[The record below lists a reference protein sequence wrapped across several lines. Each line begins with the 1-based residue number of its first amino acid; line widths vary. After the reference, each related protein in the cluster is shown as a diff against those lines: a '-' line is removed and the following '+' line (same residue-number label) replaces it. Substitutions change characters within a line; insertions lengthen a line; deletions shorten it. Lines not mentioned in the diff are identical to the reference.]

1 MEFFKIYEMVKKNI
15 SYWANSIQIN
25 TNFGVDRDDA
35 YQELLIAVFK
45 MWSKKEKLT
54 KFFVQKRL
62 YYANIKI
69 LRKYYISNQANLNPL
84 YIEVLQV
91 EEGSTCHY
99 ELFDDKHDD
108 NTVLNKIEINNI
120 LEKSVYKLGGEG
132 SRANIILKMIMY
144 GMSIRDIATELG
156 MKRSNVSKIKQEK
169 IKKTLQLIIDK
180 L

>member
-1 MEFFKIYEMVKKNI
+1 MEFFQIYEMVKKNI

-62 YYANIKI
+62 YYANIRI
-69 LRKYYISNQANLNPL
+69 LRKYYISNQANLNLL
-84 YIEVLQV
+84 YIEVLQT
-91 EEGSTCHY
+91 EEDNTCQY
-99 ELFDDKHDD
+99 ELLDDKYDD
-108 NTVLNKIEINNI
+108 NAVLNKIETNNI
-120 LEKSVYKLGGEG
+120 LDKLVYKLGGEG
-132 SRANIILKMIMY
+132 SRANKIAKLIMQS
-144 GMSIRDIATELG
+144 MSVRDIAGELG

-169 IKKTLQLIIDK
+169 IKKTLQSIMNK